1 MLYDEEKDY
10 VMRMIREVSRVL
22 FSILFGKQYVQVET
36 ELENK
41 FRTEGTPEN
50 ALKDLVVRGQI
61 CEAENIL
68 LEDLDYSNKASVA
81 FAVMF
86 YRYLGEM
93 EDGFLQQNLH
103 VCKVRFNQSHY
114 FAKSNTL
121 MLNYTAVVDS
131 MDVHENEEI
140 DSYRWFTRE
149 EAAKNVAGSSLAGDF
164 LNGYLTGEYHFS
176 DSIKHS
182 DGEDEKETEKP

>member
-22 FSILFGKQYVQVET
+22 FSILFGKQYVQIET

-50 ALKDLVVRGQI
+50 ALKDLVDRGQI

-68 LEDLDYSNKASVA
+68 LEDLDYSNKASAA

-93 EDGFLQQNLH
+93 EDGF
-103 VCKVRFNQSHY
+103 CSSMIFPGRRCW
-114 FAKSNTL
+114 TGW
-121 MLNYTAVVDS
+121 TA
-131 MDVHENEEI
+131 
-140 DSYRWFTRE
+140 
-149 EAAKNVAGSSLAGDF
+149 SLRIRDIPG
-164 LNGYLTGEYHFS
+164 LL
-176 DSIKHS
+176 I
-182 DGEDEKETEKP
+182 